1 MKILAAF
8 PLILGIDLAGPTSA
22 WLQLCGLHVA
32 FGACLSQTSPVN
44 INERPMPKRGPARD
58 PPVPHELP
66 HELPHEGSRR
76 TPCWVSLQSGNP
88 TKRFGKPH
96 TKFQVSCFGRPR
108 AAEPHEGSRPTSCS
122 AEREPPHPGKPAS
135 FSPTCHP
142 QSILSTGPC

>member
-44 INERPMPKRGPARD
+44 INERPMLKRGPARD

-76 TPCWVSLQSGNP
+76 TPCWVSFQSGNP
-88 TKRFGKPH
+88 TTIFRDRHKFFHKISGFVFWQTPRRGTPRRFPPNLL
-96 TKFQVSCFGRPR
+96 FRR
-108 AAEPHEGSRPTSCS
+108 AGAPPTPASRPVS
-122 AEREPPHPGKPAS
+122 AQLV
-135 FSPTCHP
+135 T
-142 QSILSTGPC
+142 LSQY